1 MYARLWWKDFRQFWP
16 IWLVVLLAAGATQGL
31 ILTLAGEAWR
41 HGTLVIAALLFA
53 GLYALAV
60 GAAAFAGEREA
71 GTLPLL
77 DDLAADRRVVWSAK
91 CSFALLSTLILTA
104 SLVVMAALGTVEW
117 DLRNPVMALDA
128 AGGVVLVVMALGW
141 ALFWSSLLRTALAAA
156 LAAMACLWLTLVCL
170 AWDNGL
176 ELRGRSSLT
185 GSAGL
190 AQFVVIIATVAASD
204 LFFTGAMRIRG
215 MNLRFQSPIVF
226 TRSGSRRPRRV
237 AIQAPVAAVPAVGPL
252 PITAVRQPRA
262 RTAAHSGRR
271 SRAVETWMLFRQTIK
286 EGRKTWSLL
295 VAIGV
300 GIPAL
305 LALRFNVGQLDS
317 EWLWIVG
324 LVVSLAGG
332 TSVFGHENRARTYR
346 FLVNQGARPGSVWLV
361 KVMTWALGVAMIV
374 VPLAWIFYVGVERRD
389 RVMMAIVYWSPL
401 AFAVGVICG
410 MMFRRGI
417 TAFVIALVLTFALL
431 PPLFTLWT
439 VAMLEPPGFLVVA
452 AALLMVSWAWCSDWM
467 LERPAP
473 SRWLRLGLFATTA
486 LALVSAV
493 YIPVRAWSVPDIGP
507 IAPPSAWAASALIL
521 AKSEEN
527 AAPLYSEA
535 GRSLIYRD
543 DAREFLNENAVALG
557 LIRRTAARPHC
568 VFNRP
573 EKATLLD
580 GIDVPAP
587 WEFSRLVNQAAQ
599 DRLEHGDLAGSWDD
613 IMVLFRMTRH
623 FIEGSGM
630 DQAYQALV
638 RFERDALA
646 LALDWA
652 VAPGQTP
659 ARLHAAMEAYRD
671 LPKLAPPSDVV
682 RARPTSSRIRSTCRL
697 ASCACMWRILP
708 WETRVPVVGIV
719 SQ

>member
-1 MYARLWWKDFRQFWP
+1 M
-16 IWLVVLLAAGATQGL
+16 
-31 ILTLAGEAWR
+31 
-41 HGTLVIAALLFA
+41 
-53 GLYALAV
+53 
-60 GAAAFAGEREA
+60 
-71 GTLPLL
+71 
-77 DDLAADRRVVWSAK
+77 
-91 CSFALLSTLILTA
+91 
-104 SLVVMAALGTVEW
+104 
-117 DLRNPVMALDA
+117 
-128 AGGVVLVVMALGW
+128 
-141 ALFWSSLLRTALAAA
+141 
-156 LAAMACLWLTLVCL
+156 
-170 AWDNGL
+170 
-176 ELRGRSSLT
+176 
-185 GSAGL
+185 
-190 AQFVVIIATVAASD
+190 
-204 LFFTGAMRIRG
+204 
-215 MNLRFQSPIVF
+215 
-226 TRSGSRRPRRV
+226 
-237 AIQAPVAAVPAVGPL
+237 
-252 PITAVRQPRA
+252 
-262 RTAAHSGRR
+262 
-271 SRAVETWMLFRQTIK
+271 
-286 EGRKTWSLL
+286 
-295 VAIGV
+295 
-300 GIPAL
+300 
-305 LALRFNVGQLDS
+305 
-317 EWLWIVG
+317 
-324 LVVSLAGG
+324 
-332 TSVFGHENRARTYR
+332 
-346 FLVNQGARPGSVWLV
+346 

-439 VAMLEPPGFLVVA
+439 VAMLPPPGFLVVA

-473 SRWLRLGLFATTA
+473 GRWLRLGLFATTA

-493 YIPVRAWSVPDIGP
+493 YIPFRAWSVPDIGP

-557 LIRRTAARPHC
+557 LIRRAAARPHC

-671 LPKLAPPSDVV
+671 LPKIAPPSDVV
-682 RARPTSSRIRSTCRL
+682 RAQANIVENTLNLPASKLRMYVEDFALGNPGSRRQNRLTMILEYAGIALVTTPWELSRARRETRLNSAEDLDVASREPGHRIGDYWDEPAHGRNRFQRRSSRRQPPLLQLVSRPATDYLFTDDQNEVARRALVQILAIRSWQLKHDGRFPERL
-697 ASCACMWRILP
+697 DALVPDELPSLPSDPYSDGPFGYAHWSLGTVFPLRIALAGSWMGSDRP
-708 WETRVPVVGIV
+708 LISPNPRWWLLYSVGPDRRNDGGLSERATR
-719 SQ
+719 